1 MGSSQSDE
9 GGKLRKKIGNSGY
22 IQAHPGYCG
31 LTLTGAIRK
40 GFLEEVV
47 SELRNKG
54 LAVKRRQK
62 MRLRSWDEQRFQA
75 NRPGL
80 LREAD
85 GKSKMQHS
93 SKGV

>member
-1 MGSSQSDE
+1 M
-9 GGKLRKKIGNSGY
+9 
-22 IQAHPGYCG
+22 
-31 LTLTGAIRK
+31 
-40 GFLEEVV
+40 

-62 MRLRSWDEQRFQA
+62 MGLRSWDEQRFQA